1 MSQSAPSYAHALP
14 STAAQCETALS
25 GPGKALSSDLRAE
38 FETSLDADLSNVRVH
53 TTDATA
59 AATARANAR
68 AFAFGNDIGF
78 AAGAF
83 QPDTP
88 RGRAL
93 IGHEL
98 VHVVQ
103 SRRGGSGAR
112 ARAEAEAD
120 ALAARVAEG
129 SPVQVQRSAPEG
141 PAFALDDYFF
151 SSPNIQAMTLSQVE
165 DDIAEITE
173 YLDRQ
178 FETNEETIR
187 LQQALEALRA
197 RRAELLRGTTQQP
210 PARRQRRSG
219 RRRRQPTEDTPLPA
233 DAPRVLRERTSR
245 PLTDPDEIRAETD
258 RIVAW
263 LNRSDLS
270 REDRA
275 ILQDEL
281 RALAPQ
287 SEEARRID
295 AARRHSARIRR
306 AFQSRSASGDQ
317 TATLRH
323 QLGIVE
329 SIYTDPAEPQVRFIV
344 HEGERIR
351 ISVEHANELRQ
362 RSTQALRNAIRNA
375 RDQAASAMRRYRFQ
389 QRLNEDQPIVS
400 TIAGWLGGVDDPW
413 TAVIRAKTRADAG
426 VRNATIHLDENRLVR
441 AVGPIVQAAEAAAR
455 LKRAVDAWRD
465 GLISGAGLAVG
476 VLTFVRDASAAIAT
490 AIAAVVAAPV
500 VAGYA
505 AGLGLGAT
513 GTAVATTAG
522 TGLVVGTGS
531 GVAGGGA
538 EYAGQRIAGASHS
551 EASSAA
557 GTEFTRRFAE
567 GAAAGVG
574 GGVTRVAGQALR
586 VGGTVGNQVVR
597 RGAAEAVGN
606 FAGTTTGGVLQG
618 RDLDVA
624 AGQGLRTAG
633 LSVVGN
639 TVGSLGRSAAARE
652 ALEFG
657 TNAVTSTADTLA
669 QGGDLRDAAL
679 NLTVM
684 TASQGALSR
693 SPGRQSEIAGYERQA
708 TRTGQRHRSR
718 AQSTIGAVGLGI
730 QTALPPSGFGGSAPL
745 DLSTTP
751 IVQRSQTGAT
761 PEFTAQTAPAQPTST
776 QAPASRAQ
784 RPTTPTSETQS
795 APQQT
800 RQQSVDPSLELETRP
815 WQQRR
820 TSEVQ
825 DPSLR
830 TQRDAGDVDRP
841 LELDTRPVQERGVS
855 EARDPSLR
863 DLGESTGT
871 PLRLDR
877 RSTIPS
883 ARPRRETDHSRD
895 TGITSGSE
903 RRTGTHLNE
912 YNPAEI
918 GQTRLRF
925 QRDGRGRTQVVHFR
939 LTAEAVASTQSTTRS
954 FTWDPSTQGPQA
966 VTSDYTGTGFD
977 RGHLAPRE
985 AASLNESFVAP
996 EFRQSHA
1003 ELQAQ
1008 TERAM
1013 DHMTNVVPMAREFN
1027 QRGAWRQAERQ
1038 ANQWATRFGE
1048 ISVEIRPHYG
1058 DNPQHL
1064 PSGVEVPAG
1073 FIRIERRPNGRIL
1086 RRRYYPNE

>member
-14 STAAQCETALS
+14 STVAQCETALS
-25 GPGKALSSDLRAE
+25 GPGKALSPDLRAE

-68 AFAFGNDIGF
+68 AFAFGDDIGF
-78 AAGAF
+78 ASGAF

-88 RGRAL
+88 RGRSL

-103 SRRGGSGAR
+103 SRRGASGAR
-112 ARAEAEAD
+112 GRAEAEAD
-120 ALAARVAEG
+120 ALAARVADG

-258 RIVAW
+258 RIVVW

-306 AFQSRSASGDQ
+306 AFQSRSTSGDQ

-344 HEGERIR
+344 HEGERVR

-557 GTEFTRRFAE
+557 GTEARRRFAE

-574 GGVTRVAGQALR
+574 GGVTRVAGQAFR
-586 VGGTVGNQVVR
+586 VGGTATHQVAR

-618 RDLDVA
+618 QDLDVA
-624 AGQGLRTAG
+624 TGRGLRTAG
-633 LSVVGN
+633 ISVLGN
-639 TVGSLGRSAAARE
+639 TVGSLGHSVAAQE
-652 ALEFG
+652 GLEFV
-657 TNAVTSTADTLA
+657 TNAGLGTADTLA
-669 QGGDLRDAAL
+669 QGGTWQDAAL

-684 TASQGALSR
+684 TASQGILSR
-693 SPGRQSEIAGYERQA
+693 SAGRQGEIAGYERAA

-718 AQSTIGAVGLGI
+718 ARSTIGAVGLGI

-745 DLSTTP
+745 DLPTTP
-751 IVQRSQTGAT
+751 IVQRTQTSAT
-761 PEFTAQTAPAQPTST
+761 PEFTTQTAPARPTST
-776 QAPASRAQ
+776 QTPTSRTQ
-784 RPTTPTSETQS
+784 RPAAPTSETQS

-800 RQQSVDPSLELETRP
+800 RQQSVDPSLELDTRP

-830 TQRDAGDVDRP
+830 TQRGP
-841 LELDTRPVQERGVS
+841 
-855 EARDPSLR
+855 
-863 DLGESTGT
+863 
-871 PLRLDR
+871 
-877 RSTIPS
+877 
-883 ARPRRETDHSRD
+883 
-895 TGITSGSE
+895 
-903 RRTGTHLNE
+903 N
-912 YNPAEI
+912 
-918 GQTRLRF
+918 QT
-925 QRDGRGRTQVVHFR
+925 
-939 LTAEAVASTQSTTRS
+939 APQSTTVEAHV
-954 FTWDPSTQGPQA
+954 PTQATDTHRVFGELSSELGLTPATGPAATAQQRAAGLPA
-966 VTSDYTGTGFD
+966 VTTQRAAPASSTAPGMRESAGARATQRGIRRHDPQIAELEAM
-977 RGHLAPRE
+977 GHLDPAHHSGATGSARTPRSITT
-985 AASLNESFVAP
+985 AIRADT
-996 EFRQSHA
+996 A
-1003 ELQAQ
+1003 EIM
-1008 TERAM
+1008 TYHERL
-1013 DHMTNVVPMAREFN
+1013 AR
-1027 QRGAWRQAERQ
+1027 
-1038 ANQWATRFGE
+1038 GE
-1048 ISVEIRPHYG
+1048 IGILAPVGSNIAGADSATAVRLPNGDYEIVVIDTKSKVSPTSQFGRVGTTLKQTWRDAVADALAPGRLSLG
-1058 DNPQHL
+1058 DPVL
-1064 PSGVEVPAG
+1064 ESRIRAAWAAGRFRIARDTVDFSPAG
-1073 FIRIERRPNGRIL
+1073 QGRVRL
-1086 RRRYYPNE
+1086 DN